1 VVPGG
6 RRSMAEVRTHQAA
19 HKITVRRGDIFLV
32 SFDPTV
38 GHEIQK
44 TRPALVIQNNI
55 GNQYSPLT
63 IVAAITSTLPL
74 TPYPVEVV
82 IDPSSSNGLNTRSVI
97 RLDHIRTIDRHRLI
111 KRLGRADRVAMEQVD
126 GAIKISL
133 GLIAL

>member
-1 VVPGG
+1 
-6 RRSMAEVRTHQAA
+6 MAKLTAHQARQ
-19 HKITVRRGDIFLV
+19 KIIVRRGDIFLV

-55 GNQYSPLT
+55 GNRYSPLT
-63 IVAAITSTLPL
+63 IVAAITSTISLR
-74 TPYPVEVV
+74 PYPVEVV
-82 IDPSSSNGLNTRSVI
+82 IEPSESNGLNARSAI
-97 RLDHIRTIDRHRLI
+97 RLDHIRTIDRQRLI
-111 KRLGRADRVAMEQVD
+111 KRLGSADQAAMDQVD